1 MNIDNTNSKQPYL
14 ETPKMLQVFQNP
26 LQKENQ
32 SQTSQKE
39 YFAQQPRNPF
49 ASASEQRILKILP
62 NPKKIPTFF
71 Q

>member
-1 MNIDNTNSKQPYL
+1 MNIDNNNKQTNL

-26 LQKENQ
+26 LQKGNQ
-32 SQTSQKE
+32 SQTSQTD
-39 YFAQQPRNPF
+39 YFPQQPRNLLT
-49 ASASEQRILKILP
+49 STSEQRILKILP